1 VPDCGRQRRLRD
13 ISDRV
18 LVDAA
23 GRPLWSA
30 RKAEAPRPLLDLRA
44 QAVARREAE
53 SRRLLYVA
61 MTRAETWLVVAAS
74 GELGAQGDT
83 WYEQVRAG
91 LERAGAVTHDAHE
104 PGGLLLQSQD
114 WPTEAPRA
122 PAAATPPPAPPGW
135 ARTAPPAPPRPAR
148 PRAPSD
154 LGGAKALLHHLGPD
168 TPGGGAAGD
177 GGQRPPG
184 HAAAPVHAEGRAL
197 TEDEALARGTRLHR
211 LLEELPR
218 HDPAGWPATAAA
230 LDPHADGDEGELAEA
245 AAILGDPALAPLF
258 APGTLAEV
266 PVAAALPQ
274 LGGQRIAGSIDRLVV
289 EGGRILAVD
298 FKSNTL
304 IPDRAEDIPEGLLR
318 QMGAYAAALALVFPG
333 REIETALLW
342 TRAPRLMTVPPG
354 LAAAALAR
362 AAPSS

>member
-1 VPDCGRQRRLRD
+1 
-13 ISDRV
+13 
-18 LVDAA
+18 
-23 GRPLWSA
+23 
-30 RKAEAPRPLLDLRA
+30 
-44 QAVARREAE
+44 
-53 SRRLLYVA
+53 
-61 MTRAETWLVVAAS
+61 
-74 GELGAQGDT
+74 
-83 WYEQVRAG
+83 
-91 LERAGAVTHDAHE
+91 
-104 PGGLLLQSQD
+104 
-114 WPTEAPRA
+114 
-122 PAAATPPPAPPGW
+122 
-135 ARTAPPAPPRPAR
+135 
-148 PRAPSD
+148 
-154 LGGAKALLHHLGPD
+154 
-168 TPGGGAAGD
+168 
-177 GGQRPPG
+177 
-184 HAAAPVHAEGRAL
+184 VHAEGRAL

-354 LAAAALAR
+354 LAAAALVR